1 MIKLVNESLNES
13 INESI
18 KIGDITYDSFKMGD
32 HGKVLASPQ
41 GLLGNNGELIPWDM
55 VKKLLKKFTVK

>member
-1 MIKLVNESLNES
+1 MKLVRESLDEPIIES
-13 INESI
+13 VKVGN
-18 KIGDITYDSFKMGD
+18 ITYDSFNMGE

-55 VKKLLKKFTVK
+55 VKKLLKKFDIK